1 MKTDIRKQDIDVTW
15 QNLNP
20 GTVVTG
26 GATAPEF
33 NTGEWRVNVPVL
45 DMDKCKQCLMCV
57 PVCPDSSIPVKNEK
71 REDFYLDVLYR
82 LYSLKGLLHQI
93 HYLI

>member
-45 DMDKCKQCLMCV
+45 DMDKCKQCLMC
-57 PVCPDSSIPVKNEK
+57 CLLYTSDAADDSRV
-71 REDFYLDVLYR
+71 
-82 LYSLKGLLHQI
+82 
-93 HYLI
+93 

>member
-1 MKTDIRKQDIDVTW
+1 MKTDIRKQDIDVAW

-33 NTGEWRVNVPVL
+33 NTGEWRVNVRFLLRLPDCSVL
-45 DMDKCKQCLMCV
+45 RSF
-57 PVCPDSSIPVKNEK
+57 PI
-71 REDFYLDVLYR
+71 R
-82 LYSLKGLLHQI
+82 
-93 HYLI
+93 

>member
-45 DMDKCKQCLMCV
+45 DMDKCRTM
-57 PVCPDSSIPVKNEK
+57 S
-71 REDFYLDVLYR
+71 DVR
-82 LYSLKGLLHQI
+82 AGLSGFLHSCKKPET
-93 HYLI
+93 